1 MADTQMDSKRAA
13 LAQAKA
19 DADAAAQ
26 TAARNPTAENIEAA
40 NRAIRIAED
49 LSAEPGN

>member
-1 MADTQMDSKRAA
+1 MADSQPDPRKAA

-19 DADAAAQ
+19 EADEAAQ
-26 TAARNPTAENIEAA
+26 VAAGNPTAENIEAA

-49 LSAEPGN
+49 LSGMLND